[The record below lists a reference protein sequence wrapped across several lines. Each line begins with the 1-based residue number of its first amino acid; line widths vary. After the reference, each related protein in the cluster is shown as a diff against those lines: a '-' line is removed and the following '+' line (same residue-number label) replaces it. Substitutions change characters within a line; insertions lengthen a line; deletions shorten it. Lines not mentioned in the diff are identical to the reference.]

1 MAVRRPSRL
10 LRIAAL
16 AAVLL
21 LAQSA
26 EFFHSDL
33 DDSHAVGEVC
43 ALCVGL
49 ATLGA
54 GNVSASLHVHVVL
67 QRPEGIDYVLTH
79 RFDRRVERPFARGP
93 PQAS

>member
-1 MAVRRPSRL
+1 MATRWPSRL
-10 LRIAAL
+10 LQIAAL
-16 AAVLL
+16 VAVLL

-26 EFFHSDL
+26 EFAHSDL
-33 DDSHAVGEVC
+33 DDSHPAGDVC

-54 GNVSASLHVHVVL
+54 GDVSASLYVHVVV
-67 QRPEGIDYVLTH
+67 QRPEGIEYLLTH
-79 RFDRRVERPFARGP
+79 RFDRRVVRPFARGP